1 MELCSSSSPTLSH
14 SPESSSLRE
23 TKTQH
28 SFSCLLFFSVH
39 LGSVF
44 ILWYRNL
51 WTSLVSQL
59 VKNLP
64 AMQETLVR
72 FLSQEDPLEKGS
84 ATDSSILGLPLVAQW
99 VESTS
104 NAGDLSSIP
113 GLGSSPGR
121 GHGNSSIAWRIPMD
135 SGVWQAT
142 IHGIAKSWTEQL
154 STAEEPLGH

>member
-113 GLGSSPGR
+113 GLRSSPG
-121 GHGNSSIAWRIPMD
+121 RIPMD

>member
-1 MELCSSSSPTLSH
+1 
-14 SPESSSLRE
+14 
-23 TKTQH
+23 
-28 SFSCLLFFSVH
+28 
-39 LGSVF
+39 
-44 ILWYRNL
+44 
-51 WTSLVSQL
+51 
-59 VKNLP
+59 
-64 AMQETLVR
+64 MQETLVR